1 LLSVIACIV
10 RCACCGMSCCCSC
23 FQCLKCCGDCCGCC
37 DTPKGRKHK
46 HLDEPY
52 YPPQQG
58 YNAPPPM
65 MAGGIGGASAY
76 EPPKYAQ
83 FETGPTGHALE
94 PKKVSDDALPPMPSW
109 ETAAKKRVL
118 TEEER
123 GAMEMGEL
131 DPKTGQQIPLM
142 SGAAGGISRTG
153 SPAISPVHSPYGD
166 RPGMNE
172 QTGYMGPGAMGPG
185 GMGPGGMGPGGMG
198 PGAMGHGAMGA
209 EAMGAGALGAGALG
223 AGAMAMSGRGHDP
236 YARND
241 PYGQNE
247 PFGRGGPNDRGGFN
261 GPPND
266 RYGPPGQGMPPMN
279 GPGRGQGYNNQFP
292 QDQSYPPNDN
302 IPGNF
307 GPGAAVGGAYSRGQP
322 PRQYS
327 PDNGSRPFP
336 PQPQRQYSQDSN
348 RPLMAPSPKRPYPDS
363 STLIPEPTVPFSN
376 SSRGPPGRMAS
387 PPSNNSGFDFDD
399 GNSSRQGPGPQAMPY
414 GGSGRR
420 PSAPSERQGGG
431 GYAGSTAPP
440 SYASRSPPPQDGN
453 GGGYA
458 GYQPYSAP
466 QRPQVGRAPPSSAGR
481 QREAQGW
488 EVV

>member
-1 LLSVIACIV
+1 
-10 RCACCGMSCCCSC
+10 
-23 FQCLKCCGDCCGCC
+23 
-37 DTPKGRKHK
+37 
-46 HLDEPY
+46 
-52 YPPQQG
+52 
-58 YNAPPPM
+58 M

-94 PKKVSDDALPPMPSW
+94 PKNVNDDALPPMPSW

-118 TEEER
+118 TEEES

-131 DPKTGQQIPLM
+131 DPKTGQQVPLM

-153 SPAISPVHSPYGD
+153 SPAISPVQSPYGD

-172 QTGYMGPGAMGPG
+172 KNVYMGPGAMGPG
-185 GMGPGGMGPGGMG
+185 GVGRGDLGPDGMG
-198 PGAMGHGAMGA
+198 PGAMGHGALGP

-223 AGAMAMSGRGHDP
+223 VGAMAVGGRGHDP
-236 YARND
+236 YGRND

-247 PFGRGGPNDRGGFN
+247 HFGRGGPNDRGGFN
-261 GPPND
+261 GPNDRSGFNGSPND
-266 RYGPPGQGMPPMN
+266 QYGQSGRGMPPMN
-279 GPGRGQGYNNQFP
+279 GPGRGPGYNNQFSP
-292 QDQSYPPNDN
+292 GQSYPPYDN
-302 IPGNF
+302 RPGSF
-307 GPGAAVGGAYSRGQP
+307 GPGGAAGAYNRGQP

-348 RPLMAPSPKRPYPDS
+348 RPLMAPSPQRPYPDA
-363 STLIPEPTVPFSN
+363 STLVPYTGEPTLPFSN
-376 SSRGPPGRMAS
+376 SANRGPPGRMAS
-387 PPSNNSGFDFDD
+387 PPSNNNSGFDFED
-399 GNSSRQGPGPQAMPY
+399 GNSSRQGPGQQTMPMPY
-414 GGSGRR
+414 GGNGGRR
-420 PSAPSERQGGG
+420 PSAPSERQGTG

-440 SYASRSPPPQDGN
+440 SYASRSPPPQDGFS
-453 GGGYA
+453 
-458 GYQPYSAP
+458 GYQPYNAP

-488 EVV
+488 EVL